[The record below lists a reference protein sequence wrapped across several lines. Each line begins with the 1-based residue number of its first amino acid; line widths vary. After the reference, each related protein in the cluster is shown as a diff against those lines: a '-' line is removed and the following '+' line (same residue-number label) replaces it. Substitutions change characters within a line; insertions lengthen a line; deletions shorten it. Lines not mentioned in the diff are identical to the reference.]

1 MTGTMPEQE
10 DQNREDQD
18 KDQDKDQ
25 GEHKELLANLPS
37 EISYEESKSLAK
49 TSDAKLRRALAVHP
63 DTKPEVLYFLAE
75 DDDVAV
81 RQAIAENDRTPRQA
95 DLLLTKDSEEQVRA
109 ALAEKVARLTPT
121 LSSGE
126 KNTVYDAT
134 VAVLEN
140 LARDQVTR
148 VRALLAD
155 ALKDVAEA
163 PQGVILDLAR
173 DSEIMVSA
181 PVLQFSPVLTDDDLL
196 SIVRSGAVQDA
207 IAAISKRKNVTAG
220 VADAVVE
227 HGDEKAITILLSNDS
242 AQIREETLDALV
254 ERAPKIS
261 AWHEPLVTRPVLP
274 MRAAAKLAG
283 FVADT
288 LLDRLRNRKDLPQEV
303 VDAVADAVSER
314 LARDAPEAE
323 DPDWAADDV
332 SDEEIDRLYDKGKL
346 SADAILDAIE
356 EGRKRF
362 AEMALAKRSGLD
374 RTTVTRAVAQKS
386 AKGLLSLGWKAGFTP
401 EEAVAIQIR
410 LAGIPPDD
418 AIGADEDG
426 AWPLSE
432 DDMEWQL
439 EFFSEP

>member
-1 MTGTMPEQE
+1 MN
-10 DQNREDQD
+10 DSSSDD
-18 KDQDKDQ
+18 
-25 GEHKELLANLPS
+25 LPPT
-37 EISYEESKSLAK
+37 ISYEDSKTLAK
-49 TSDAKLRRALAVHP
+49 MPDAKLRRALAEHP
-63 DTKPEVLYFLAE
+63 DTRPEVLYYLAE
-75 DDDVAV
+75 DEDVAV

-95 DLLLTKDSEEQVRA
+95 DLLLTKDEEEHVRA

-121 LSSGE
+121 LSSGD
-126 KNTVYDAT
+126 KSAVYDAT

-140 LARDQVTR
+140 LARDQVAR
-148 VRALLAD
+148 VRALLAE

-207 IAAISKRKNVTAG
+207 IAAISKRKNVASG

-227 HGDEKAITILLSNDS
+227 HGDEKTIAILLGNTS

-254 ERAPKIS
+254 ERAPKNPT
-261 AWHEPLVTRPVLP
+261 WHAPLVARPILP
-274 MRAAAKLAG
+274 LRAAAKLAG

-288 LLDRLRNRKDLPQEV
+288 LLDRLRNRTDLPQDV
-303 VDAVADAVSER
+303 VEAVAEAVSER
-314 LARDAPEAE
+314 LAREAPEAE

-332 SDEEIDRLYDKGKL
+332 SEEEIERLYKKGKL
-346 SADAILDAIE
+346 TADAILDAIE

-362 AEMALAKRSGLD
+362 AEMALAKCAGLE
-374 RTTVTRAVAQKS
+374 RTTVARAVAQKS
-386 AKGLLSLGWKAGFTP
+386 AKGLLSLVWKAGFSP
-401 EEAVAIQIR
+401 EEAVAVQIR

-418 AIGADEDG
+418 AVGADEDG
-426 AWPLSE
+426 NWPLSD